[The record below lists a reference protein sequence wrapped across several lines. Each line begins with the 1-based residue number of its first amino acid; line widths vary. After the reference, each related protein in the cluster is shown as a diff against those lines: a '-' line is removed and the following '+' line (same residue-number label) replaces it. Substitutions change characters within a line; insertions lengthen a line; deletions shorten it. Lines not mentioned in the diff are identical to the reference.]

1 MPNFDLF
8 LRFLLPAL
16 LAEPVEPE
24 KPKEEP
30 KDEFENYPIGY
41 LSDMYR
47 VQADITAEH
56 ADAEWDPFSAKY
68 IRENSDEI
76 AKANKRKFDK
86 AEEAIQNLL
95 LAVGENP
102 LQRECMVNA
111 LKDYCDHL
119 SDLLDTKMK

>member
-8 LRFLLPAL
+8 LYFLLPAL
-16 LAEPVEPE
+16 LTEPE

-47 VQADITAEH
+47 VQVDITAEH
-56 ADAEWDPFSAKY
+56 ADEEWDPFSVKY

-76 AKANKRKFDK
+76 VKANKRKFDK

-95 LAVGENP
+95 LTVGENP
-102 LQRECMVNA
+102 VQRECMVNA

-119 SDLLDTKMK
+119 SDLFDTKMKS